1 MATIASARAKLR
13 RAVNLG
19 LTRPLVLLSVGVLV
33 PIVLASGVGVVTLAL
48 SETPR
53 EIVVGVLAVVFAT
66 AAFASGIVLVVWL
79 GKRARTARL
88 QSDLVS
94 NVSHELKTPL
104 AAIRIYAQTLEDEEA
119 AADPQLMRRCVSGI
133 VRETH
138 WLEIMVE
145 RLLSWRSI
153 PQDRTGLSIVFEPL
167 SLTVKDAADR
177 FDRMVAG
184 GDVRFE
190 VTIDELGA
198 VPHDRGA
205 MSSVLMN
212 LLTNAYKYSRQE
224 KRIGLTL
231 KQEDGYAVMRV
242 SDNGLGIAK
251 HEQQRILE
259 PFYRVI
265 GREHTGAGGAGLGL
279 AIVAA
284 LVAAHE
290 GHLDILSTPGE
301 GTRFTVRIPLA
312 AGVPMPRHGEE
323 E

>member
-19 LTRPLVLLSVGVLV
+19 LTRPLVLLSVGVLL
-33 PIVLASGVGVVTLAL
+33 PIVLASGVGIVTLAL

-53 EIVVGVLAVVFAT
+53 EIVVGILAVVFAT
-66 AAFASGIVLVVWL
+66 AAFASGTVLVIWL

-104 AAIRIYAQTLEDEEA
+104 AAIRVFAQTLEDREA
-119 AADPQLMRRCVSGI
+119 AADPQLMQRCVSGI

-138 WLEIMVE
+138 WLELMVE

-153 PQDRTGLSIVFEPL
+153 PGDRGELSIVHEPL
-167 SLTVKDAADR
+167 STTVNDTAGR
-177 FDRMVAG
+177 FGRMVAG
-184 GDVRFE
+184 EDVRFE
-190 VTIDELGA
+190 VAVDDLGA
-198 VPHDRGA
+198 VPHDPGA
-205 MSSVLMN
+205 VGSILMN
-212 LLTNAYKYSRQE
+212 LLTNAYKYSRKE
-224 KRIGLTL
+224 KRIGLSL
-231 KQEDGYAVMRV
+231 KLEDGYAVMRV

-265 GREHTGAGGAGLGL
+265 GREQTGAGGAGLGL

-284 LVAAHE
+284 LVAAHD

-301 GTRFTVRIPLA
+301 GTRFTVRIPLTPGA
-312 AGVPMPRHGEE
+312 ARPASEGQ
-323 E
+323 

>member
-33 PIVLASGVGVVTLAL
+33 PIVLASGVGIVTLAL

-66 AAFASGIVLVVWL
+66 AAFASGIVLTVWL

-104 AAIRIYAQTLEDEEA
+104 AAIRIYAQTLEDAEA
-119 AADPQLMRRCVSGI
+119 ATDLKTLQRCASGI

-138 WLEIMVE
+138 WLEVMVE
-145 RLLSWRSI
+145 RLLSWRSV
-153 PQDRTGLSIVFEPL
+153 PKDRTDLSVVVEPL
-167 SLTVKDAADR
+167 SHTVQEVADR
-177 FDRMVAG
+177 FVRMVSGAYF
-184 GDVRFE
+184 RFE
-190 VTIDELGA
+190 VNIEDLGV
-198 VPHDRGA
+198 VPHDPA
-205 MSSVLMN
+205 AVSSILMN
-212 LLTNAYKYSRQE
+212 LLTNAYKYSRQD
-224 KRIGLTL
+224 KRIGLSL
-231 KQEDGYAVMRV
+231 RAEGEFAVLRV
-242 SDNGLGIAK
+242 SDNGIGIPDR
-251 HEQQRILE
+251 EQERILE
-259 PFYRVI
+259 PFYRVT
-265 GREHTGAGGAGLGL
+265 GRESAGTGGAGLGM

-290 GHLDILSTPGE
+290 GHLDIVSTSGE
-301 GTRFTVRIPLA
+301 GSRFTVRLPLL
-312 AGVPMPRHGEE
+312 EE
-323 E
+323 V